1 MAERNLTK
9 KEINSIINYILKTY
23 EKEDIDFVMTRH
35 INGDLDYDDLYQNDD
50 ALDSIKEFLDEE
62 IDIENDGTPIE
73 QVIIQEAIDE
83 LFSLTLDDISIESY
97 DNVVER
103 LCEELD
109 IEV

>member
-1 MAERNLTK
+1 MKKIYLINILKIYINWGFYGWKKFDK

-83 LFSLTLDDISIESY
+83 LFH
-97 DNVVER
+97 
-103 LCEELD
+103 
-109 IEV
+109 